1 MLTITIGMP
10 DKFKGSTVGLT
21 GVFDGDQEND
31 LTYLNGTGHISINST
46 EMEIFDWASTCKYC
60 SDPCLVMLTLCI
72 KLSYHV
78 SAMVCCILVAVSEED
93 SIMYYTED
101 GTDWSTYNNNS
112 FVPVF
117 TDNIDNWVW
126 PSEEVK
132 TEAYN
137 TCGDDNVCLYDVFVT
152 GDIEVGKSSKKTVET
167 GVAENAAL
175 SMFISEKYHVNL
187 EI

>member
-1 MLTITIGMP
+1 ML
-10 DKFKGSTVGLT
+10 V
-21 GVFDGDQEND
+21 
-31 LTYLNGTGHISINST
+31 
-46 EMEIFDWASTCKYC
+46 
-60 SDPCLVMLTLCI
+60 LCVR
-72 KLSYHV
+72 LYNCV
-78 SAMVCCILVAVSEED
+78 SAMVYCILVAVSEED

-137 TCGDDNVCLYDVFVT
+137 TCGNDTFCIYDIYVT
-152 GDIEVGKSSKKTVET
+152 EDLEVGKSSKV
-167 GVAENAAL
+167 VAETSAKTNDDL
-175 SMFISEKYHVNL
+175 SMWKRPLFPAMFSY
-187 EI
+187 